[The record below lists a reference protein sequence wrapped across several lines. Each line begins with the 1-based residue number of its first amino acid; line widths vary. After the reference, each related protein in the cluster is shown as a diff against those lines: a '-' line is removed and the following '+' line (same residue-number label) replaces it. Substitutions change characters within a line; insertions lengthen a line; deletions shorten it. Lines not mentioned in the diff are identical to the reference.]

1 MNYLNLFL
9 ELLTFFALISALA
22 VITSTNPVLAI
33 VFLIILFLNVGIY
46 LILMGLQFIGL
57 SYLLVYVGAIT
68 VLFLFIVMM
77 LSVEVVSSVEVGPN
91 YSKLLPL
98 AYLIAILFL
107 ILFIITIPSFF
118 VDFTSGAI
126 FKEIYSIINQ
136 LIFNYSSASV
146 GLGNSANLGDSFFI
160 NLINRV
166 LDGFDFVFINLFGAT
181 NSILHPLA
189 WAPENMGNDSFS
201 LFISD
206 SLTYQLPTNLG
217 LKNNVNLFNLDS
229 MQTAQ
234 IENYNLNY
242 LFNQPYFVELNNS
255 LSAALVGNGD
265 AINPTGFYYFHP
277 SVYSELAQNLSSFQ
291 SVVQNNT
298 ELSSY
303 LFPLGWYSDDPYTL
317 FTQWASNKNINLFLW
332 HNINPAYFTYFDPTT
347 ANWGASYEF
356 QPWVNIL
363 FANTATNVNY
373 AGAAFSPWF
382 TSTSVDLV
390 DIGLNVHSY
399 RNFML
404 PSASLHNY
412 ALNISWLGI
421 PYFPEFLVEFPQS
434 PVFSPL
440 YYPQNLGGVENDF
453 GTVYHI
459 IERYNSNNENISLI
473 NDSVFGNPST
483 LLHKNLQITTLGQ
496 SIYGPYSILLIL
508 SSFLLLLAM
517 VCPIVLARN
526 SNKS

>member
-189 WAPENMGNDSFS
+189 
-201 LFISD
+201 
-206 SLTYQLPTNLG
+206 
-217 LKNNVNLFNLDS
+217 
-229 MQTAQ
+229 
-234 IENYNLNY
+234 
-242 LFNQPYFVELNNS
+242 
-255 LSAALVGNGD
+255 
-265 AINPTGFYYFHP
+265 
-277 SVYSELAQNLSSFQ
+277 
-291 SVVQNNT
+291 
-298 ELSSY
+298 
-303 LFPLGWYSDDPYTL
+303 
-317 FTQWASNKNINLFLW
+317 
-332 HNINPAYFTYFDPTT
+332 
-347 ANWGASYEF
+347 
-356 QPWVNIL
+356 
-363 FANTATNVNY
+363 
-373 AGAAFSPWF
+373 
-382 TSTSVDLV
+382 
-390 DIGLNVHSY
+390 
-399 RNFML
+399 
-404 PSASLHNY
+404 
-412 ALNISWLGI
+412 
-421 PYFPEFLVEFPQS
+421 
-434 PVFSPL
+434 
-440 YYPQNLGGVENDF
+440 
-453 GTVYHI
+453 
-459 IERYNSNNENISLI
+459 
-473 NDSVFGNPST
+473 
-483 LLHKNLQITTLGQ
+483 
-496 SIYGPYSILLIL
+496 
-508 SSFLLLLAM
+508 
-517 VCPIVLARN
+517 
-526 SNKS
+526 